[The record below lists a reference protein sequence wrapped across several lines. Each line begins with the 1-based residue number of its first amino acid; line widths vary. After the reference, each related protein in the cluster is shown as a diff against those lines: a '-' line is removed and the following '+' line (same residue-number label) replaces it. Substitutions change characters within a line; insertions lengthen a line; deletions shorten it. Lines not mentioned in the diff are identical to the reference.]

1 MIKRINCLALVTSL
15 CLLASCSN
23 SSTNE
28 TASDE
33 LTDASSSADFI
44 VDSEGDKLDN
54 IVSESDQ
61 AAATEPVATEQTP
74 TETVEEV
81 TAAEQTPPADQ
92 NPVTEVAAATA
103 IVELGQYT
111 IEKNDTFMLIAFK
124 IYGDYSKWKELAEM
138 NPEQQGDKLNAGE
151 VIKFNPPAEKF
162 VWSPQGNPYL
172 IKKGDTLGVISKDV
186 YGIDKRWKEIFDN
199 NKPMIKDPNLI
210 FAGFTLYYIPDRNVA
225 SETY

>member
-23 SSTNE
+23 SSTTE

-54 IVSESDQ
+54 IVSESEQ
-61 AAATEPVATEQTP
+61 MPAAESTP
-74 TETVEEV
+74 TETLEEV
-81 TAAEQTPPADQ
+81 TAAGQTPPADQ

-138 NPEQQGDKLNAGE
+138 NPEQQGDKLNAGA

-172 IKKGDTLGVISKDV
+172 IKEGDTLGVISKDV

-210 FAGFTLYYIPDRNVA
+210 FAGFTLYYIPDRIVA
-225 SETY
+225 TETY